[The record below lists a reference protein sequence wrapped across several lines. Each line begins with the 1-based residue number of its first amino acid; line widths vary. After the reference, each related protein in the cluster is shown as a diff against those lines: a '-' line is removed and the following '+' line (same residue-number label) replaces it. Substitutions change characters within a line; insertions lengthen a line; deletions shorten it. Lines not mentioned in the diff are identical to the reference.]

1 MKLADYEVTNQLRR
15 SLISDDR
22 IRNLVSDKIS
32 PVIIT
37 ENTDGDCVYYEK
49 YGLSSL
55 DNKMG
60 VYEYSMNV
68 AFGVV
73 SDNSDTVNVIA
84 WLIVEILS
92 GKWSNMD
99 ISVSDSEEG
108 IKDKKYI
115 KVIEFLIKW

>member
-73 SDNSDTVNVIA
+73 SDNSDTVNEIA

>member
-73 SDNSDTVNVIA
+73 SDNSDTVNEIA
-84 WLIVEILS
+84 WLIVEIQKKVLR
-92 GKWSNMD
+92 
-99 ISVSDSEEG
+99 
-108 IKDKKYI
+108 IKNILKSLN
-115 KVIEFLIKW
+115 F